1 MSVST
6 PVNHPILPFNPE
18 DLGLPGIGYGEFDL
32 TGLADEK
39 APFRTSLISIEV
51 GGESPLD
58 EHAVRECWY
67 IIRGTGILTYQ
78 GEEHTVKQKQL
89 LFFES
94 HHSHFVHNTGDEE
107 LLLLSIWWP
116 REE

>member
-18 DLGLPGIGYGEFDL
+18 DLGLLGIGYGEFDL